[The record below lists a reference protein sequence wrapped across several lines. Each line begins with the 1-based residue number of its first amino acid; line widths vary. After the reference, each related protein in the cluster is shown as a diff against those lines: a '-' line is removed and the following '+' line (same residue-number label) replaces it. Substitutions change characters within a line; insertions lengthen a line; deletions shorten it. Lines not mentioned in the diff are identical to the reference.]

1 MEFAKLQGSGND
13 FILIDNRDGKVDL
26 FLRRLGLEVK
36 DFVLALCEPHRGIGA
51 DGLILIENPSSPE
64 NHFRWQFFNADGSVA
79 EMCGNGSRCAVRF
92 AYDRGIVD
100 KEARFETLAGVIE
113 AWVLEGG
120 SRVKVQLTKPRDYR
134 EATLDIDGHII
145 EGSFIN
151 TGVPHF
157 VVVVDELEAL
167 DIKKLGRAIRFHKE
181 FEPKGTNVN
190 FIQPL
195 SRRAVR
201 IRTYERGVEGETL
214 ACGTGAVAS
223 ALVAYRKGLVKEKPV
238 EVYTKG
244 GELLRV
250 DFEDNLEETFLEGGV
265 CKVFEGFFTEE
276 LFLCMRK
283 LRHQQR

>member
-113 AWVLEGG
+113 AWVFEEG

-195 SRRAVR
+195 SHRAVR